1 MTDEEDIMD
10 NSKQWIDLNDCGRL
24 AKVTND
30 CYKLF
35 VAMEKE
41 LRKHLSVDK
50 APKSTDHEAIKQEII
65 ENEVVQFF
73 WSIISSGEWEEE
85 SSGVL
90 LDMIAVEWLKI

>member
-1 MTDEEDIMD
+1 MTDKEDIMD
-10 NSKQWIDLNDCGRL
+10 NSKQWIDLNDHGGL

-30 CYKLF
+30 CYELF

-50 APKSTDHEAIKQEII
+50 APKSIDHEAIKQEII

-73 WSIISSGEWEEE
+73 WNIISSEWEEE

-90 LDMIAVEWLKI
+90 LEIIAAEWLKI